1 MYQETRPAGRTR
13 QLPALQDQDLGTVWQ
28 YQNVEPWMFGLS
40 VEMITLCS
48 ALFGLL
54 VVLRQCD

>member
-28 YQNVEPWMFGLS
+28 YQDVKAWMFGLS
-40 VEMITLCS
+40 AEMITWKYYIM
-48 ALFGLL
+48 
-54 VVLRQCD
+54 